1 MDRLILVN
9 RKMKCDVS
17 LQLMVVAGQKK
28 ESCIESYTK
37 KNYKFFQC

>member
-28 ESCIESYTK
+28 RVLHRVIH
-37 KNYKFFQC
+37 

>member
-9 RKMKCDVS
+9 RKMKCDGS

-28 ESCIESYTK
+28 SPA
-37 KNYKFFQC
+37 